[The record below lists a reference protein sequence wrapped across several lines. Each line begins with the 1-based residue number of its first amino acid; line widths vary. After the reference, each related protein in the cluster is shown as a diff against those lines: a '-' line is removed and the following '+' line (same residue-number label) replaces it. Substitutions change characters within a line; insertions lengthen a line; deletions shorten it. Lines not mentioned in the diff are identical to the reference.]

1 MHPIITMRTWEHNA
15 LLQAHELMENS
26 LRLFRDTF
34 FWAMVILLTLLVV
47 GFILSMDVPKSLN
60 LNVAPM
66 YPFPMSM
73 M

>member
-1 MHPIITMRTWEHNA
+1 MHPINTMRAWEHNA
-15 LLQAHELMENS
+15 ALQAHDLAENT

-34 FWAMVILLTLLVV
+34 VWAIVILLALLVV

-66 YPFPMSM
+66 YPFPIVTI
-73 M
+73 